1 MGIIFRF
8 LRILRSLGP
17 PLALMTRDY
26 YKSLLIGQTFDWDAP
41 KRRRRAALLAKRLA
55 RLGPTFIKLAQI
67 LASRADLFPGIYLD
81 ELRKL
86 HDAVPPAPWRKIVRH
101 FRHAFGAE
109 PEDLFEDF
117 HREPI
122 ASASL
127 GQVHEA
133 RYNGQR
139 VAVKILKPGIRD
151 LVDMDLRV
159 MALLLS
165 LASLFYQNAQLDSL
179 VAIFEEFNRSIYQE
193 MDLVREAESIRY
205 FRRRYRDRSLIV
217 VPEVIDE
224 VSNRDVLVMEYVDGI
239 KITDTESLRAQGHD
253 TDALI
258 ERLLKVFGEQIL
270 KDGVFHADPH
280 PGNIFVGEKGEII
293 LVDFGLVLEVTERQ
307 RKRYIEAMTAV
318 VRADYDTL
326 IRVGF
331 ELNMIGHDVNQI
343 VLRQAAQRLMAI
355 RFRDDLGPLEMQ
367 KIIMQVLDIFYEFPI
382 RLPSELVYVFK
393 TASLIEGIG
402 ASYRK
407 GYSVPRDSMHV
418 IRELLA
424 EDLEQIRV
432 EDELARKV
440 VKEGRD
446 LVAMYMNLK
455 QILDMASREE
465 FAIRVHRR
473 DMLDFYSIVGYTV
486 RRMIALMSVL
496 GTGFLSAMVFLHSG
510 NWWVLGVGGAIT
522 AIGMAGLFLL
532 PTIPKTPRIVA
543 PYREE
548 RKDE

>member
-1 MGIIFRF
+1 M
-8 LRILRSLGP
+8 LPS
-17 PLALMTRDY
+17 A
-26 YKSLLIGQTFDWDAP
+26 DAA
-41 KRRRRAALLAKRLA
+41 AALLSKRLA

-67 LASRADLFPGIYLD
+67 LAARADLFPGIYLD

-86 HDAVPPAPWRKIVRH
+86 HDAVPPAPWRKMVRH
-101 FRHAFGAE
+101 FRHACGAD
-109 PEDLFEDF
+109 PEEMFQGF
-117 HREPI
+117 HRKPI

-133 RYNGQR
+133 TYKGRR
-139 VAVKILKPGIRD
+139 VAVKILKPGIREV
-151 LVDMDLRV
+151 VDKDLRV

-179 VAIFEEFNRSIYQE
+179 IAIFEEFNRSIYQE

-205 FRRRYRDRSLIV
+205 FERRYRDRALII
-217 VPEVIDE
+217 VPGVIGE
-224 VSNRDVLVMEYVDGI
+224 ISNRDVLVMEYVDGI
-239 KITDTESLRAQGHD
+239 KITDTEALRAAGHD
-253 TDALI
+253 TDTLI

-293 LVDFGLVLEVTERQ
+293 LVDFGLVLEVSERQ

-343 VLRQAAQRLMAI
+343 VLRQAAQRLMATSASATTSA
-355 RFRDDLGPLEMQ
+355 RWKCRRSSCKCLE
-367 KIIMQVLDIFYEFPI
+367 VFYEFPI

-418 IRELLA
+418 IRDLLA
-424 EDLEQIRV
+424 EDLEKIRV

-446 LVAMYMNLK
+446 LVSMYMNLK

-465 FAIRVHRR
+465 LAIRVHRR
-473 DMLDFYSIVGYTV
+473 DMLDFYAIVGYTV
-486 RRMIALMSVL
+486 RRMIALMSVV

-522 AIGMAGLFLL
+522 ALGMAGLFLL

-548 RKDE
+548 PRKE